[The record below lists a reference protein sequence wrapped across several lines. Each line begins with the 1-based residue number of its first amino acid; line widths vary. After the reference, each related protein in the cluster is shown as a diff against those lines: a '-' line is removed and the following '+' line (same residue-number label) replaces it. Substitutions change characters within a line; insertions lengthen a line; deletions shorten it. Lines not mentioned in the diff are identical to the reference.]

1 MQALHTSFVAYCI
14 RFIFNNNEH
23 VHVRVC
29 VLDGRWSCQRHWATA
44 PSLGAGSSE
53 GSPQR
58 SILIPL
64 RLRALRTAPL
74 TQAMVGVPMQ
84 QTLLR
89 PTPALRPRGQPPS
102 PTHRCLMVPQ
112 PPTQVAAVK
121 APIKVD
127 MTRLHLQ
134 ATPALLL
141 RRVVL
146 YLVPLYPTMHQGVVW
161 RPVWTRQHPQTA
173 RQRIHAP
180 VIGVAV
186 ARRVV
191 QVQVQVVLQASPSP
205 PRHPAAPPDVLCTY
219 VGRCYETFPLR
230 QPGALVCKHQ
240 RQTIMSVSV

>member
-1 MQALHTSFVAYCI
+1 MQALHTSFVAYDI
-14 RFIFNNNEH
+14 RFIFNNSEH
-23 VHVRVC
+23 VHLCVC

-44 PSLGAGSSE
+44 PSRGAGSSE
-53 GSPQR
+53 GSPHR
-58 SILIPL
+58 SILIPH
-64 RLRALRTAPL
+64 RLRALRTPPL
-74 TQAMVGVPMQ
+74 RHAPMQ
-84 QTLLR
+84 HTLMR

-102 PTHRCLMVPQ
+102 PAHRCLMVPQ
-112 PPTQVAAVK
+112 PPPQVAAVK

-134 ATPALLL
+134 ATLALWL
-141 RRVVL
+141 RRAVL
-146 YLVPLYPTMHQGVVW
+146 YLVPLYPTMHQGVAW
-161 RPVWTRQHPQTA
+161 RPVWTRQHPQTV
-173 RQRIHAP
+173 RQRMHAP
-180 VIGVAV
+180 VIGAAV

-240 RQTIMSVSV
+240 RQLIVSVSV